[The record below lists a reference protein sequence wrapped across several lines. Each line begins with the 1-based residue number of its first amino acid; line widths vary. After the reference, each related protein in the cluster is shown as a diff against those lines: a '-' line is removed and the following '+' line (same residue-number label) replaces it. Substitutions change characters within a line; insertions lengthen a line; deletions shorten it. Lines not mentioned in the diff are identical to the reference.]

1 METQYL
7 IALAI
12 VVVGFFLVV
21 LVSPAGEEQKTRASK
36 KAKLE
41 RTNRTFK

>member
-21 LVSPAGEEQKTRASK
+21 LVSPAGEEEKTRASK
-36 KAKLE
+36 KAKPE
-41 RTNRTFK
+41 RTNRTLK